1 MDDMNVAERLEKLAA
16 ENALRKALAM
26 VKEAKD
32 LEDAIQ
38 KLTAMVL
45 EAAER

>member
-26 VKEAKD
+26 LKEAKS
-32 LEDAIQ
+32 LEDGVE
-38 KLTAMVL
+38 KLTAMVA